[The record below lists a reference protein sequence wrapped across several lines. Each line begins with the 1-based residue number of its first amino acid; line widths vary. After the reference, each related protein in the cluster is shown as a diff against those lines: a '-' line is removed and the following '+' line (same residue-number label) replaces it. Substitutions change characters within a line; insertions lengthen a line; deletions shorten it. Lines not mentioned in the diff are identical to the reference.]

1 MRAVVV
7 ERFGEPAEVVQVGEV
22 PTPTRPDGMA
32 RVRMLLC
39 PINPSD
45 LMTIRGIYGRKP
57 TLPFTPGYE
66 GVGIVEEAS
75 GLIAWVRG
83 LKGKRVAVLNALG
96 GNWAEQVVIPT
107 RQCVPLPDDLSDEQ
121 GASFFV
127 NPATVIVMVRYV
139 LKVPRGAWLL
149 QTAAGSALGRMI
161 LRLSKRD
168 GFKTIN
174 LVRRREAV
182 AELKALGA
190 DEVLVAGEDDI
201 PARVRALTPQTGG
214 VGYAL
219 DCVGGSMGSEAV
231 ACLGTGGRL
240 LLYGT
245 LSNEPLR
252 IPSRGL
258 MVGRKSIEGF
268 WLADWVKT
276 QGPWAMLSLFRQ
288 ITSLMREGILTTDV
302 GATYSLDQIGQAVVE
317 AEKVGRGGK
326 VMLQVT
332 ERAVS

>member
-7 ERFGEPAEVVQVGEV
+7 ERFGEPAEVVKVSEV
-22 PTPTRPDGMA
+22 PTPARPEGMA
-32 RVRMLLC
+32 RIRMLLA
-39 PINPSD
+39 PVNPSD
-45 LMTIRGIYGRKP
+45 LMTVRGIYGRKP
-57 TLPFTPGYE
+57 ALPFTPGYE

-75 GLIAWVRG
+75 GMIAWFRG
-83 LKGKRVAVLNALG
+83 LKGKRVAVLNGIG
-96 GNWAEQVVIPT
+96 GNWAEQVVIPA
-107 RQCVPLPDDLSDEQ
+107 RQCVPLPDDLTDEQ
-121 GASFFV
+121 GATFFV
-127 NPATVIVMVRYV
+127 NPATVIVMVRQV

-168 GFKTIN
+168 GFKTVN
-174 LVRRREAV
+174 LVRRREQV

-190 DEVLVAGEDDI
+190 DEVLVSGEDDI

-214 VGYAL
+214 VGYAI
-219 DCVGGSMGSEAV
+219 DCVGGGMGSEAV
-231 ACLGTGGRL
+231 ACLGSGGRL

-245 LSNEPLR
+245 LSNEPIR
-252 IPSRGL
+252 FESRGL

-268 WLADWVKT
+268 WLSDWVKT

-288 ITSLMREGILTTDV
+288 ITALMREGILGTEV
-302 GATYSLDQIGQAVVE
+302 GTRFPLDQVTQAVQQ

-326 VMLQVT
+326 VLLEIGT
-332 ERAVS
+332 RNVS